1 MEKSTHRV
9 DVIQVKMRPHENAD
23 FLSLIEVY
31 NYTVCVR
38 TADWKDGDL
47 AAYIPPDSVV
57 DTNRPEF
64 AFLKTKDRQ
73 FERIRV
79 KKLRGVI
86 SMGLLVPAPP
96 NSKEGDDVAE
106 LLGVTHYEPSVE
118 SITGGDNVGG
128 PNLVIPK
135 YDIDSLRRYLSC
147 FIPGETVYISE
158 KIHGANS
165 RYVFHNGQMYC
176 GSRTN
181 WKVEDERSIWWQAL
195 KNTPSIIEF
204 CQCYPDFVLFGEV
217 YGQVQNLRYDIKSG
231 VRFAAFDILN
241 GNRYLDV
248 SRFLG
253 FVHDYEIPR
262 VPTIAI
268 EGFDWENIQGYAEG
282 QSLIASHVREG
293 CVVRPVIERT
303 HPTIGRV
310 ILKLVGNGYY
320 QKG

>member
-9 DVIQVKMRPHENAD
+9 DVIQVKMRPHENSD

-106 LLGVTHYEPSVE
+106 LL
-118 SITGGDNVGG
+118 
-128 PNLVIPK
+128 
-135 YDIDSLRRYLSC
+135 
-147 FIPGETVYISE
+147 
-158 KIHGANS
+158 
-165 RYVFHNGQMYC
+165 
-176 GSRTN
+176 
-181 WKVEDERSIWWQAL
+181 
-195 KNTPSIIEF
+195 
-204 CQCYPDFVLFGEV
+204 
-217 YGQVQNLRYDIKSG
+217 
-231 VRFAAFDILN
+231 
-241 GNRYLDV
+241 
-248 SRFLG
+248 
-253 FVHDYEIPR
+253 
-262 VPTIAI
+262 
-268 EGFDWENIQGYAEG
+268 
-282 QSLIASHVREG
+282 
-293 CVVRPVIERT
+293 
-303 HPTIGRV
+303 
-310 ILKLVGNGYY
+310 
-320 QKG
+320 